1 ARQGCGVSAGR
12 AGKRADRGDISR
24 QSGNDVRG
32 AEPIR
37 RHNYVS
43 RGNEIVER
51 RHRAYR
57 SHVIA
62 ADRELVTKKE
72 SFVNRHAF
80 YERERICVSNLR
92 RRGETA
98 DSSDQDAEPEHFGKL
113 GSLPS
118 NRIKLG
124 EFKRRFI

>member
-1 ARQGCGVSAGR
+1 
-12 AGKRADRGDISR
+12 
-24 QSGNDVRG
+24 
-32 AEPIR
+32 PIR

-124 EFKRRFI
+124 EFKRWFIRAHVAEQTCDSQRRRQRSSLGWVDTSVT